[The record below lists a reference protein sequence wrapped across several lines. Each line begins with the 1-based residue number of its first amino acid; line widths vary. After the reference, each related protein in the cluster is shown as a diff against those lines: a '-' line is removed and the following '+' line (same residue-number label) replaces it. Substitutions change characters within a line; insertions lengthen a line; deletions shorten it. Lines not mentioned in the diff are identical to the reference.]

1 MANGIGSLS
10 LSQSR
15 YDYSPNTGGKCFDQI
30 SLVASKE
37 STLFLLIGAATAG
50 SNYFVS
56 QAYRLGEASLVAPL
70 EYVALPMGVMFGVVI
85 FGDWPGLSTW
95 IGITLIVGAG
105 LFVVWRETLVA
116 RSKKH
121 QPPRPQ

>member
-37 STLFLLIGAATAG
+37 STLFLLIGAEKSTG
-50 SNYFVS
+50 K
-56 QAYRLGEASLVAPL
+56 L
-70 EYVALPMGVMFGVVI
+70 FG
-85 FGDWPGLSTW
+85 GKTGPGNW
-95 IGITLIVGAG
+95 
-105 LFVVWRETLVA
+105 
-116 RSKKH
+116 
-121 QPPRPQ
+121 